1 MQLQLY
7 EVEHGNCPYLP
18 ERTWVTHSF
27 QLESIPDSAYEAML
41 ADGWRRSG
49 TTFYQNH
56 CPGCR
61 CCTPVRVPVNDFR
74 PSRSQRRTLRRNT
87 EVTAEVVAPAA
98 DTESFSLYRRY
109 VRARHTPAEPRGT
122 NTDAPIASDDVTP
135 KQFDEFLVTSPVHT
149 RAMRYLVGDRLVG
162 IGWVDVLPNGLSSVY
177 FAFDPDESRR
187 SLGTY
192 SIMKEMD
199 VARDLGKEWLYLG
212 FFVPDSPKMA
222 YKGAFKPREFAVNG
236 TWTGDE
242 GEIPC

>member
-27 QLESIPDSAYEAML
+27 QLESIPESAYEAML

-87 EVTAEVVAPAA
+87 EVTAEVVVPTTDA
-98 DTESFSLYRRY
+98 ESFSLYQRY
-109 VRARHTPAEPRGT
+109 VRARHTPASFEAT
-122 NTDAPIASDDVTP
+122 DDVTP
-135 KQFDEFLVTSPVHT
+135 QQFDEFLVTSPVHT
-149 RAMRYLVGDRLVG
+149 RAMRYLVGGQLVG

-222 YKGAFKPREFAVNG
+222 YKGAFRPREFAVSG

>member
-109 VRARHTPAEPRGT
+109 VRTRHTPAEPRGT

-242 GEIPC
+242 GEIPG